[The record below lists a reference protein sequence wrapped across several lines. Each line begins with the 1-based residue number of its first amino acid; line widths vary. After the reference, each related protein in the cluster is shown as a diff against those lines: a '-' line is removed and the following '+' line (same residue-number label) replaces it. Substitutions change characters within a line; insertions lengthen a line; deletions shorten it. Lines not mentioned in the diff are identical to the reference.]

1 MCGKMNVLKN
11 GDAWYTNTTK
21 LYKVS
26 ITNDKDEVVVLNTKN
41 KHALHQLRRV
51 EI

>member
-11 GDAWYTNTTK
+11 GDAWHTNTAK

-26 ITNDKDEVVVLNTKN
+26 ITTDKVVQGVHYN
-41 KHALHQLRRV
+41 
-51 EI
+51 